1 MEILLWIGLFV
12 VSTAVFIYFMIF
24 VRLQENTDWYR
35 DHREIPNLWGHPVL
49 FPVSWLLPY

>member
-12 VSTAVFIYFMIF
+12 VSTAVFIYFMFF